1 MMNRRRFYRQLAL
14 AAAATT
20 TLGFRTTT
28 TERAAARLRRPP
40 LLRAG
45 DTVGLIAP
53 GSAVGDLAL
62 QRAVNNLESLDLR
75 VKLGAFVAEER
86 GYLAGTDEQR
96 LADLYA
102 MFADPGV
109 QGIWCVRGGYGC
121 TRLLPRIDFRLIRKN
136 PKVLVGY
143 SDITALHVA
152 IQQETGLMTFHGPVG
167 TSEFTDYTR
176 DYLRRAIFAEAAT
189 RPLTIPLSPE
199 NMAKTEPGYRLE
211 VIRPG
216 MASGPLIGGNLSL
229 LTAMVGTDYEPQ
241 VKGKILFIEEVG
253 EKPYRIDRMLTQ
265 LRQALPLEKA
275 AGIALGIFN
284 DCQPDEDDQ
293 SLTLMETLK
302 DRLGDLNI
310 PVVYGLS
317 FGHIANMCTLPVG
330 APARLDAQR
339 GLLTLTGG

>member
-14 AAAATT
+14 TAAATAA
-20 TLGFRTTT
+20 LGFRPVAEKTTAT
-28 TERAAARLRRPP
+28 ARLRRPP
-40 LLRAG
+40 LLREG
-45 DTVGLIAP
+45 DTIGLIAP
-53 GSAVGDLAL
+53 GSPVGDLAL
-62 QRAVNNLESLDLR
+62 QRAVNNIESLGLK
-75 VKLGAFVAEER
+75 VKLGAFVSMER

-96 LADLYA
+96 LADIYA
-102 MFADPGV
+102 MFADPGI
-109 QGIWCVRGGYGC
+109 QGVWCVRGGYGC
-121 TRLLPRIDFRLIRKN
+121 MRLLPRLDFRLIRKN
-136 PKVLVGY
+136 PKVFIGY
-143 SDITALHVA
+143 SDITALHLA

-167 TSEFTDYTR
+167 TSEYTDYTR
-176 DYLRRAIFAEAAT
+176 QYLRKVLFAGEAS

-199 NMAKTEPGYRLE
+199 NIANPEPGYRLE

-216 MASGPLIGGNLSL
+216 LASGPLVGGNLSL
-229 LTAMVGTDYEPQ
+229 LSAMVGTAHEPQ
-241 VKGKILFIEEVG
+241 VKGRILFMEEVG

-284 DCQPDEDDQ
+284 DCQPDEDDL

-330 APARLDAQR
+330 APARLDAAR
-339 GLLTLTGG
+339 GLLTLE